1 MTERRCEECGT
12 IIPNG
17 ATACPNCGCPIDEK
31 TTNSFWQKL
40 CKHFYTKDDDPYVDL
55 AAKLTAVP
63 KVVCVVGYIL
73 CVPIYMFCIVILA
86 FFKTLPI
93 FWSTLLFHFFVY
105 TLISG
110 GIYLFWWW
118 VGNIIV
124 NGIRKIRQSKNKQ

>member
-31 TTNSFWQKL
+31 TTSSFWQKL
-40 CKHFYTKDDDPYVDL
+40 CKLFYTKDNDPYVDL

-63 KVVCVVGYIL
+63 KVVCVIGYIL
-73 CVPIYMFCIVILA
+73 CVPFYMFCIVILA
-86 FFKTLPI
+86 FFKTHPI
-93 FWSTLLFHFFVY
+93 FWSTFLFQFFVY

-124 NGIRKIRQSKNKQ
+124 NGIRKIRQSKNEQ